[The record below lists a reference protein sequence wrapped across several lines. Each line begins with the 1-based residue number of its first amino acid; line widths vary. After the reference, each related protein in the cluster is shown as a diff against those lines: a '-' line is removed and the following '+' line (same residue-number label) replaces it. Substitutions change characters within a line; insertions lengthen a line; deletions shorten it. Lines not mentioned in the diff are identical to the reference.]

1 MEENMTT
8 TNKVVSEQMM
18 IDEETGV
25 LKCSIQSF

>member
-1 MEENMTT
+1 MENNATK
-8 TNKVVSEQMM
+8 KVVSEQMV

>member
-1 MEENMTT
+1 MEENMTD
-8 TNKVVSEQMM
+8 KVISEQMI

>member
-1 MEENMTT
+1 MEENM
-8 TNKVVSEQMM
+8 TNKVVSEQMI

>member
-1 MEENMTT
+1 MEENVNMAK
-8 TNKVVSEQMM
+8 KVISEQMI

>member
-1 MEENMTT
+1 MEQNMT
-8 TNKVVSEQMM
+8 KKMVSEQMI

>member
-1 MEENMTT
+1 MEESMTK
-8 TNKVVSEQMM
+8 KVVSEQMV

>member
-1 MEENMTT
+1 MEQNTVKKM
-8 TNKVVSEQMM
+8 VSEQMI

>member
-1 MEENMTT
+1 MEENVA
-8 TNKVVSEQMM
+8 NKVVSEQMI

>member
-1 MEENMTT
+1 MEEKMA
-8 TNKVVSEQMM
+8 NKVVGEQMM

>member
-1 MEENMTT
+1 MEENMPD
-8 TNKVVSEQMM
+8 KVISEQMI

>member
-1 MEENMTT
+1 MEENMA
-8 TNKVVSEQMM
+8 NKVVSEQMV

>member
-1 MEENMTT
+1 MEQDTVKKM
-8 TNKVVSEQMM
+8 VSEQTI

>member
-1 MEENMTT
+1 MEQDMT
-8 TNKVVSEQMM
+8 KMVSEQII